1 MYLNNVCDWLGDI
14 LSSEPGN
21 DIFTKTAAQTDNIF
35 VVVFLMELCDNIGDH
50 IAERFFGFDSDDFLQ
65 NVCRDGVL
73 DGGDNFL
80 FIFSKYENVLFVFEF
95 GGGCENFEGVA

>member
-14 LSSEPGN
+14 LSSEPGD
-21 DIFTKTAAQTDNIF
+21 DIFTKAAAQTDNIF
-35 VVVFLMELCDNIGDH
+35 VVVFLMELRDDIGDH
-50 IAERFFGFDSDDFLQ
+50 ITERFFGFDSDDFLQ

-80 FIFSKYENVLFVFEF
+80 FIFGKYENVLFVFEF